1 MFCSIGAFLLIVMR
15 KDAFSFCH
23 SDIANILECPPLTSR
38 HDEPTFIFLNQETGS
53 LKTFPATPTTVDLTR
68 LAHECDCHVFET
80 EHFHGGDITD
90 ENDDTGAF
98 LQALVTL
105 SLEDDPATTAAAT
118 LLALNGLESAIRQS
132 TGYVTGKAPL
142 LKTMIC
148 KLHHAEI
155 GRVCQLLLLPQGV
168 NLRNLLWHGFV
179 AELPRPWLALVVV
192 LTHLLLQETESSISQ
207 DNDSPVE
214 VKDLRDYAAFQ
225 HLLKSRQEILQIPTL
240 SSTITTRVQEWLPKS
255 HHNLWKVALDWIQE
269 GRRPAS
275 ICAVLSVLLE
285 HGLRLDWCRC
295 NERPHDAIA
304 RPEVFYVTLDGHG
317 QRHVHD
323 LLLHPY
329 LMESNRENALI
340 TRHLPGSTIALLM
353 DLFCSSC
360 GGPNI
365 RATVAHGLWD
375 TFLKSEWTTTSA
387 ESDPRLW
394 DMVRVLL
401 VSMELT
407 ASSQEAIPY
416 RPVFSYAA
424 VMRRHRNKVQETLHT
439 LEQLCKS
446 DVYERYLTIAQ
457 GEFVNLPDEINSLR
471 GEILKDD
478 PLAELCSS
486 SSNITLWT
494 AQDVL
499 AEHELNQR
507 LATAG
512 ATRKLLQEVADATQ
526 NHIQQLQEAL
536 KSLEQREDAP
546 KRKRK
551 TWLRIVHSSRHL
563 AQVLYSFAAQV
574 AVLSLQQ
581 DESSMDTATLLKA
594 VERSRMVV
602 STVDTFLHTKVDR
615 AVKSVCE
622 YTKGKTIKAVIE
634 LQKTSSS

>member
-1 MFCSIGAFLLIVMR
+1 MFCIGAFLLIVMR

-23 SDIANILECPPLTSR
+23 SDIANILECPPLMSR
-38 HDEPTFIFLNQETGS
+38 HDEPTFVFLNPETVTF
-53 LKTFPATPTTVDLTR
+53 KTFPAKPTTDDLIR
-68 LAHECDCHVFET
+68 LAHECDCLVFET
-80 EHFHGGDITD
+80 DHFLGGDITA

-98 LQALVTL
+98 LQALVTF
-105 SLEDDPATTAAAT
+105 SLEDDSAPTAAAT

-142 LKTMIC
+142 LKTMIY

-192 LTHLLLQETESSISQ
+192 LTHLLLQETESSIFQ
-207 DNDSPVE
+207 EDDSPVE
-214 VKDLRDYAAFQ
+214 VMDLRDFPAFQ
-225 HLLKSRQEILQIPTL
+225 HLLDSRQHFLQLTTPL
-240 SSTITTRVQEWLPKS
+240 SSTITTSVQEWLPES

-295 NERPHDAIA
+295 NERPQDAIA

-329 LMESNRENALI
+329 LMESNRVNALI
-340 TRHLPGSTIALLM
+340 TRHLPGTTIALLT

-375 TFLKSEWTTTSA
+375 TFLTSEWTTTSA

-401 VSMELT
+401 VSIELA
-407 ASSQEAIPY
+407 ASSQKAIPY

-424 VMRRHRNKVQETLHT
+424 VMRRHRDKVQETLHA

-446 DVYERYLTIAQ
+446 HVYERYLTIAQ

-471 GEILKDD
+471 VEILEDN

-512 ATRKLLQEVADATQ
+512 ATRNLLQEIADATQ
-526 NHIQQLQEAL
+526 NHIQQLEEAL
-536 KSLEQREDAP
+536 KCLEQREDAS
-546 KRKRK
+546 KRKRR
-551 TWLRIVHSSRHL
+551 TWLRIVHSSRQL

-574 AVLSLQQ
+574 AILSLQQ
-581 DESSMDTATLLKA
+581 DESFVDTATLLKA

-622 YTKGKTIKAVIE
+622 YTKGKPIKAVIE